1 MRFFASKKKS
11 KGKKRLIFLFFTVL
25 ILIFGGVYYVLWIL
39 RPGVLS
45 MAKSRASE
53 IATTEIN
60 RVVSERLKSENITV
74 SDIVTFTYK
83 ENGDIAALSG
93 NVATISK
100 LKSDLA
106 LEVTHAI
113 NAISDSELKIPLGT
127 LSGVDIFY
135 GTGLKIPVKI
145 APYGYAVADIKIKFY
160 DTGINQTVFE
170 VEAEI
175 SAKVSVLI
183 PTVGESQKITTT
195 VPVVSAVIVG
205 DVPESYT
212 NVERHGEDFEDDVL
226 EVLE

>member
-1 MRFFASKKKS
+1 MRLFASKRKS
-11 KGKKRLIFLFFTVL
+11 KGKRGLVLFLFTALIFVFWGL
-25 ILIFGGVYYVLWIL
+25 YYLLCIL

-45 MAKSRASE
+45 MAKSRAAE

-60 RVVSERLKSENITV
+60 RAVSKKLKSENITV

-93 NVATISK
+93 NVATISR

-106 LEVTHAI
+106 IEVTNAI
-113 NAISDSELKIPLGT
+113 NALSESDLKMPLGT

-135 GTGLKIPVKI
+135 GTGPKIPIKI
-145 APYGYAVADIKIKFY
+145 VSYGYAVADIKTKFY
-160 DTGINQTVFE
+160 DTGINQTIFE

-175 SAKVSVLI
+175 SAQVSVLI
-183 PTVGESQKITTT
+183 PTVGKSQKITTT
-195 VPVVSAVIVG
+195 VPVVSAVVVG